1 MKVETLIIYILITS
15 IISIL
20 LTIYD
25 KIASKKFKRNRIREN
40 ILLLFAFLGGAFF
53 MYITMKLIH
62 HKTRHKKFMIGIPIF
77 IVLHIFLGFYLF
89 NRI

>member
-1 MKVETLIIYILITS
+1 
-15 IISIL
+15 
-20 LTIYD
+20 
-25 KIASKKFKRNRIREN
+25 
-40 ILLLFAFLGGAFF
+40 

-77 IVLHIFLGFYLF
+77 IGVHIFLGFYLF